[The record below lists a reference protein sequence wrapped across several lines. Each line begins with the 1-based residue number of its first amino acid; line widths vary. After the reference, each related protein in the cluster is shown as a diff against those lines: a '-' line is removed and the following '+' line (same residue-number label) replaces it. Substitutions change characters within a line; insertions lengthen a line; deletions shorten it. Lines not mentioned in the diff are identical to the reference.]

1 MEQARWERLQ
11 EIYHQAMALPLS
23 DREAFLE
30 SACAGDL
37 DLLIDVR
44 SILKTAHLRRG
55 ILDSPVGELGSA
67 SATLVGTT
75 IGQRYRVDGE
85 LPHGGMSQVYLA
97 SDLRLQLQQV
107 VIKILSQRLI
117 ENPYAQKKFDQE
129 VEALL
134 RMEHPGVVRVQDRG
148 ELSDGRPYIV
158 MPYIDGVPLSS
169 QIPREGMDLDRA
181 ASIVKQVG
189 EALDHVHENG
199 IFHRDLKPD
208 NIMLRHGTDSVV
220 LIDFGIAK
228 LRASLIAP
236 SMVSAIAGT
245 VPYMSPEQLC
255 GQKLTRASDIYSM
268 GIVAYE
274 MVTGRLPFNPASP
287 TQMRKMQRAGVR
299 VRPKQLRETF
309 SDKAD
314 RAIIRALK
322 FEPRARYQRAGEF
335 GDELSSA
342 LLAPAD
348 GREGKPWVKV
358 IVGLVVLAVVSFG
371 VYWYINRAATE
382 PGPTDDNIK
391 GLIAGNPTPKPTPSP
406 TPPNHALTY
415 FLTVQKMRDGKA
427 YQQPY
432 KSNGKDDIFESG
444 DKFQLSISASD
455 PGYLYVFNEGPPGAN
470 DTSFAM
476 VYPRNAVNNGSAT
489 LGANQTVQT
498 NWVTFRGPAGDEN
511 VWMVWS
517 IRAVPELEDAKTEA
531 LTHLRGGLTG
541 DRLVS
546 VKAFLQIKKSESHVS
561 VRHYKAG
568 PKADVKG
575 ESDLLITLAQFK
587 HH

>member
-1 MEQARWERLQ
+1 MEPARWERLQ
-11 EIYHQAMALPLS
+11 EIYHEAVALPPS
-23 DREAFLE
+23 EREAFLE

-37 DLLIDVR
+37 DLLSDI
-44 SILKTAHLRRG
+44 RG
-55 ILDSPVGELGSA
+55 IVKATDSRGDILDSPVVELGSA
-67 SATLVGTT
+67 SDSLVGTK
-75 IGQRYRVDGE
+75 IGDRYLVESE
-85 LPHGGMSQVYLA
+85 LTHGGMSQVYLA
-97 SDLRLQLQQV
+97 SDPKLPLQPV
-107 VIKILSQRLI
+107 VIKVLSSALV
-117 ENPYAQKKFDQE
+117 ENPYAQKKVDDE
-129 VEALL
+129 VEALS
-134 RMEHPGVVRVQDRG
+134 RMEHPGVVRVKDRG
-148 ELSDGRPYIV
+148 KLVDGRPYIV
-158 MPYIDGVPLSS
+158 MPYIEGVPLSS
-169 QIPREGMDLDRA
+169 QILRAGMDLERV
-181 ASIVKQVG
+181 ASIVNQVG

-208 NIMLRHGTDSVV
+208 NIMLRRGTDSMV

-287 TQMRKMQRAGVR
+287 AHMLEMQRAGVR
-299 VRPKQLRETF
+299 VRPKQLREDL
-309 SDKAD
+309 SVEAD

-322 FEPRARYQRAGEF
+322 FEPRARYPRAGEF
-335 GDELSSA
+335 GGELSRS

-348 GREGKPWVKV
+348 GPDGIPWVKA

-371 VYWYINRAATE
+371 AYWYINRAGTK
-382 PGPTDDNIK
+382 PGRINDHIESN
-391 GLIAGNPTPKPTPSP
+391 PTPSP
-406 TPPNHALTY
+406 TPTPANHALTY
-415 FLTVQKMRDGKA
+415 FLTVQKMRAGKV

-498 NWVTFRGPAGDEN
+498 DWITFHGPAGDEN
-511 VWMVWS
+511 VWIVWS
-517 IRAVPELEDAKTEA
+517 IRAVPELDDAKTEA
-531 LTHLRGGLTG
+531 LKHPRGGLTG

-546 VKAFLQIKKSESHVS
+546 VKAFLQTKKSESHVN

-568 PKADVKG
+568 PKTDVKG